1 MYTDKDT
8 AFRSLVVFSV
18 CLLCTLWNIHASL
31 SILQFFVYSSKWI
44 VVYDFFLTSLFY
56 LSSAFALVNVAS
68 SKGLTNFYWPLS
80 VFPFFVSA
88 VCFCSLSCIPYI
100 FSFVILLCFLLLFFF
115 YLFFSISISISVII
129 IMIFLRFLFLSFLL
143 IHTYFQS
150 IRKVDR

>member
-8 AFRSLVVFSV
+8 AFRSLVVVSV

-31 SILQFFVYSSKWI
+31 SILQFFIYSSKWI

-56 LSSAFALVNVAS
+56 FSSAFALVNVAS

-80 VFPFFVSA
+80 VFLFF
-88 VCFCSLSCIPYI
+88 CLGRLFL
-100 FSFVILLCFLLLFFF
+100 FSFVYTFHFFFCLSSLLPSLFF
-115 YLFFSISISISVII
+115 YLFFSISISVII